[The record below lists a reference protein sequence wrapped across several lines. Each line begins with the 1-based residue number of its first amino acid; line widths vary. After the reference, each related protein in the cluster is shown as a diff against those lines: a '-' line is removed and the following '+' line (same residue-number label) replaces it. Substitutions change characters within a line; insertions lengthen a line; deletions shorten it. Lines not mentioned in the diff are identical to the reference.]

1 MRFSSFQGLNGWV
14 VGGAVGCSCF
24 PEPCTSSGSGT
35 QLAKHWAAA
44 PDLCRIQIN
53 FNQRTVSGLRRVW
66 YCPQTL
72 LRRSKNIYMSIK
84 NHKGAPL
91 KTISKRYQVTFF
103 FFFFFFPC
111 NSINKSW
118 DKTAYL
124 KHLTGDF
131 YSAQSALGTQTITF
145 PPHNGLIFMA
155 QVALGLSW
163 MCTLPSP
170 GFVPALEPP
179 AFLCAF

>member
-1 MRFSSFQGLNGWV
+1 MNSVRPSQNMILS
-14 VGGAVGCSCF
+14 
-24 PEPCTSSGSGT
+24 
-35 QLAKHWAAA
+35 
-44 PDLCRIQIN
+44 
-53 FNQRTVSGLRRVW
+53 
-66 YCPQTL
+66 QTL

-84 NHKGAPL
+84 STQGLYWRLYP
-91 KTISKRYQVTFF
+91 RYEVTFF
-103 FFFFFFPC
+103 SPC

-170 GFVPALEPP
+170 GFVPALEP
-179 AFLCAF
+179 LCIPLCFFNQWIKEDFNRGILIMKKKYPLY

>member
-1 MRFSSFQGLNGWV
+1 MILS
-14 VGGAVGCSCF
+14 
-24 PEPCTSSGSGT
+24 
-35 QLAKHWAAA
+35 
-44 PDLCRIQIN
+44 
-53 FNQRTVSGLRRVW
+53 
-66 YCPQTL
+66 QTL

-84 NHKGAPL
+84 STQGLYWRLYP
-91 KTISKRYQVTFF
+91 RYEVT
-103 FFFFFFPC
+103 FFFPC

-145 PPHNGLIFMA
+145 PLHNGLIFMA

-170 GFVPALEPP
+170 GFVPALEPLCIP
-179 AFLCAF
+179 LCFLTNELKRISTGEYLSWKKKLPPLLRDKQIRLNKLERVPQTHTVITKSCLR

>member
-1 MRFSSFQGLNGWV
+1 MVGWWGL
-14 VGGAVGCSCF
+14 AVGCSCF

-35 QLAKHWAAA
+35 QLAKHWDAA

-72 LRRSKNIYMSIK
+72 LRRSKNIYMSTK
-84 NHKGAPL
+84 TTKGLYWRLYP
-91 KTISKRYQVTFF
+91 KDTRSPFSFF
-103 FFFFFFPC
+103 FLFFPC